1 MVSEKE
7 YESLDDYV
15 KLSQFADLGL
25 GIAAAKAIDEAME
38 QVLVKVGEIFSPE
51 AWALLLLDAELNKLF
66 FKITAGKSK
75 DKLKDVRISR
85 TQGIAGW
92 IFDNKKPLFSA
103 DVSKDPKF
111 TPNLDKVLGFESKT
125 ILGAPLVVN
134 NAVIGLLYL
143 INRQADAV
151 YTEPDINVITTIADF
166 TSVTIEKVYYLSAIK
181 DMGHIDT
188 LTGIYHRRS
197 FENQYLKEVERCKRY
212 GHHLGLILVDIDN
225 LKDIN
230 DKHGHPAGDDVLK
243 DFTQVIRNCT
253 RRIDI
258 LGRHGGTEF
267 AILLP
272 HTKKH
277 EGEVVRK
284 RIYKA
289 IEDQNKKS
297 KKVAYTV
304 TMGLNAEG
312 PEKVA
317 DLMELVEKDLVKQKK
332 TRKKKK

>member
-151 YTEPDINVITTIADF
+151 YTEPDINVITTIAG
-166 TSVTIEKVYYLSAIK
+166 S
-181 DMGHIDT
+181 
-188 LTGIYHRRS
+188 
-197 FENQYLKEVERCKRY
+197 
-212 GHHLGLILVDIDN
+212 
-225 LKDIN
+225 
-230 DKHGHPAGDDVLK
+230 P
-243 DFTQVIRNCT
+243 
-253 RRIDI
+253 
-258 LGRHGGTEF
+258 
-267 AILLP
+267 
-272 HTKKH
+272 
-277 EGEVVRK
+277 
-284 RIYKA
+284 
-289 IEDQNKKS
+289 
-297 KKVAYTV
+297 
-304 TMGLNAEG
+304 
-312 PEKVA
+312 
-317 DLMELVEKDLVKQKK
+317 
-332 TRKKKK
+332 

>member
-1 MVSEKE
+1 MFSEKE

-15 KLSQFADLGL
+15 KLSEFADIGI
-25 GIAAAKAIDEAME
+25 GIAASKAIDEAME
-38 QVLVKVGEIFSPE
+38 QVLDKVGEIFSPDT
-51 AWALLLLDAELNKLF
+51 WALVLLDVNLNKLF
-66 FKITAGKSK
+66 FKLTAGKNK
-75 DKLKDVRISR
+75 TKLKDVRISR
-85 TQGIAGW
+85 TQGFAGW
-92 IFDNKKPLFSA
+92 IFDNNKPLFSS
-103 DVSKDPKF
+103 DVSQDPKH
-111 TPNLDKVLGFESKT
+111 TPHLEKVLGFPIKT

-134 NAVIGLLYL
+134 TDVIGLLYL
-143 INRQADAV
+143 INRTDDKT
-151 YTEPDINVITTIADF
+151 YTDQDINVITTIADF

-181 DMGHIDT
+181 DMGHIDP
-188 LTGIYHRRS
+188 LTGVYHRRS
-197 FENQYLKEVERCKRY
+197 FENQYHKEVERCKRY
-212 GHHLGLILVDIDN
+212 GHHLGLILVDINDLN
-225 LKDIN
+225 EIN
-230 DKHGHPAGDDVLK
+230 VKHGHTAGDEVLK
-243 DFTQVIRNCT
+243 NFTNVMRKCT

-258 LGRHGGTEF
+258 LGRHGGSQF

-304 TMGLNAEG
+304 SLGLHAEG

-317 DLMELVEKDLVKQKK
+317 DLMEYAEKDLEKQKK
-332 TRKKKK
+332 APKKKK